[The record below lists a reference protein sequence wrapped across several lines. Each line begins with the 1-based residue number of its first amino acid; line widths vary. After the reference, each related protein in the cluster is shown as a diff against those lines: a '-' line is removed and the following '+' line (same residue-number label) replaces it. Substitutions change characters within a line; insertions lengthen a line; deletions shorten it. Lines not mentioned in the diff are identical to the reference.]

1 MQSNSL
7 AKLTGV
13 VLAGGKSQRMGTDKA
28 ALQWQ
33 GSSLLKSRF
42 TLLETALN
50 TECYV
55 SGHYPGFR
63 HIKDSNESMGPLSGL
78 HSCLQAL
85 PEQFCLFVPVD
96 MPLLNEPVL
105 DFMINHHR
113 IKPGNYYCS
122 NSVFPIIVEANENNL
137 RCLSEVLSLPVA
149 KQRSIKA
156 FLNLIQATELDLP
169 KEFESALVN
178 TNTPEQ
184 WQSIKDKVGEQQ

>member
-1 MQSNSL
+1 MQSISL

-42 TLLETALN
+42 RLLETALN

-55 SGHYPGFR
+55 SGRYPGFR
-63 HIKDSNESMGPLSGL
+63 YIEDLTESMGPLSGL
-78 HSCLQAL
+78 YSCLQAL

-96 MPLLNEPVL
+96 MPLLNEQVL
-105 DFMINHHR
+105 DFMINQHR
-113 IKPGNYYCS
+113 LKPSSYYCS
-122 NSVFPIIVEANENNL
+122 NSVFPIIVEASENNL
-137 RCLSEVLSLPVA
+137 CCLREVLSLPVA

-156 FLNLIQATELDLP
+156 FLNLIQATELDVP

-184 WQSIKDKVGEQQ
+184 WQSIKDNVGE